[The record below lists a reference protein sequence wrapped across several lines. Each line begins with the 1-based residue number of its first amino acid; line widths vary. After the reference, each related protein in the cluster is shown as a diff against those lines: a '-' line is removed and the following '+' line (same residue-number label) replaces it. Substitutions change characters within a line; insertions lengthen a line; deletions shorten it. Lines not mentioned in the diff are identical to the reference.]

1 MPRAP
6 SHHPNPSLLDTLMTT
21 SPAIT
26 VLDKDL
32 NSHGGVFCPSPL
44 AQMPIWNH
52 HPKVFLDVS
61 TTGQATCAYCGTRYV
76 LSASPADQH
85 PRA

>member
-1 MPRAP
+1 
-6 SHHPNPSLLDTLMTT
+6 MTAST
-21 SPAIT
+21 DIL
-26 VLDKDL
+26 VLEKDL

-44 AQMPIWNH
+44 ANMPIWNH

-76 LSASPADQH
+76 LSWGPADQH
-85 PRA
+85 PSA